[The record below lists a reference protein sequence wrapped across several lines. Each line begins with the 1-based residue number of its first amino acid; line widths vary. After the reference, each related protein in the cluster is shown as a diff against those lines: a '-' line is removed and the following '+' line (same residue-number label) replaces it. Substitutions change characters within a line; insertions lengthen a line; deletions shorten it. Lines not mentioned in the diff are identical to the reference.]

1 MSLCVFVYDL
11 DDDRVGRRRPS
22 AGSIVHTDYIIIVS
36 EDEQCRKGGD
46 TLERYDTPTQVTYAW
61 QTSSCAWRPS

>member
-1 MSLCVFVYDL
+1 MCVSVYDL

-22 AGSIVHTDYIIIVS
+22 ASSIVHTDYIIIVS

-46 TLERYDTPTQVTYAW
+46 TLERGRPELSIL
-61 QTSSCAWRPS
+61 TSLPVSVDVKLY

>member
-1 MSLCVFVYDL
+1 MCVSVYDL

-46 TLERYDTPTQVTYAW
+46 TLERARSRMHGRQVA
-61 QTSSCAWRPS
+61 AHGAHDRDFFLV

>member
-1 MSLCVFVYDL
+1 MCVSVYDL

-22 AGSIVHTDYIIIVS
+22 AGSIVNTDYIIIVS

-46 TLERYDTPTQVTYAW
+46 TLERVH
-61 QTSSCAWRPS
+61 R

>member
-1 MSLCVFVYDL
+1 MCVSVYDL

-22 AGSIVHTDYIIIVS
+22 AGSIVHTDYIIIVI

-46 TLERYDTPTQVTYAW
+46 TLERVLGAGIAQWLERRTRD
-61 QTSSCAWRPS
+61 

>member
-1 MSLCVFVYDL
+1 MCVSVYDL

-22 AGSIVHTDYIIIVS
+22 AGSIVHIDYIIIVS

-46 TLERYDTPTQVTYAW
+46 TLERVQYTYTGHVCMADK
-61 QTSSCAWRPS
+61 

>member
-1 MSLCVFVYDL
+1 MCVSVYDL
-11 DDDRVGRRRPS
+11 DDDRVGRLRPS

-46 TLERYDTPTQVTYAW
+46 TLERVRYTYFVTGHVYMAGK
-61 QTSSCAWRPS
+61 